1 MTTSQS
7 TTNPARE
14 APAPADATRDQAA
27 APAARPSLRLTV
39 SQTFT
44 LAWRAIKKM
53 QRTPEQFSDVLLQPV
68 LFTLLFAYIFGGAIA
83 GDVSSYL
90 PLMIPGLL
98 AMTTLTACM
107 ATGTQLREDMD
118 TGVFNRFRALPL
130 ARIVPLIGPMVAD
143 LLRYAVA
150 AGLTV
155 AMGLLLGYRPGGGT
169 FGVLA
174 ALALTIATGW
184 SLSWAFAYLGTIAR
198 SAQSV
203 QGLSMLLLFPLTF
216 LSNAFVPVET
226 LPNWL
231 AEFVRFNPVSHVIS
245 AIRDL
250 ANDGAVTGEVGWALI
265 GCVVVVATFAPLAVH
280 RYQRIS

>member
-1 MTTSQS
+1 MQLT
-7 TTNPARE
+7 
-14 APAPADATRDQAA
+14 
-27 APAARPSLRLTV
+27 LR
-39 SQTFT
+39 QIFT

-53 QRTPEQFSDVLLQPV
+53 QRTPEQFVDVLIQPV
-68 LFTLLFAYIFGGAIA
+68 LFTLMFAYIFGGAIA

-107 ATGTQLREDMD
+107 ATGVQLREDMD
-118 TGVFNRFRALPL
+118 TGVFSRFRSLPL

-155 AMGLLLGYRPGGGT
+155 LMGLLLGYRPGGGFT
-169 FGVLA
+169 GVMT

-184 SLSWAFAYLGTIAR
+184 SLSWAFTYIGTIAR

-203 QGLSMLLLFPLTF
+203 QGVSMLLLFPLTF

-226 LPNWL
+226 LPSWL
-231 AEFVRFNPVSHVIS
+231 EAFVRFNPVSHVIS

-250 ANDGAVTGEVGWALI
+250 ANEGTVTSEVGWALL
-265 GCVVVVATFAPLAVH
+265 GCAVVIAIFAPLAVH
-280 RYQRIS
+280 RYQRVS